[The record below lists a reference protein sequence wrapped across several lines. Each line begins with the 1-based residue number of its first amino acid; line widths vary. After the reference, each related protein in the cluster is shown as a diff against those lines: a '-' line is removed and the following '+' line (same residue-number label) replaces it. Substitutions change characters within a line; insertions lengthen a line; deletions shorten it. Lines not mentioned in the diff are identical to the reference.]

1 VVLLGA
7 ALYNPLWTSSV
18 KTSADF
24 AIALIGFVLL
34 AAWRTPPLIAVVVG
48 ALAGTTLSIAAG

>member
-18 KTSADF
+18 KTSTDF

-34 AAWRTPPLIAVVVG
+34 VAWRTSPLIAFVVG